1 MTAGTALPR
10 PMVETGGAGG
20 SGTGGAGT
28 GGAGGDC
35 IGGIGG
41 GSTATAGTDRV
52 PPAAVLQEEPVPAPQ
67 QALRVE
73 PVEQQ
78 ERVLLVGR
86 RLDQLDQQR

>member
-10 PMVETGGAGG
+10 PMVEPVAQVEVAPAEPAPAEPVATASAVSVAGR
-20 SGTGGAGT
+20 
-28 GGAGGDC
+28 
-35 IGGIGG
+35 
-41 GSTATAGTDRV
+41 TATAGTDRV

-78 ERVLLVGR
+78 ERVLLVDR